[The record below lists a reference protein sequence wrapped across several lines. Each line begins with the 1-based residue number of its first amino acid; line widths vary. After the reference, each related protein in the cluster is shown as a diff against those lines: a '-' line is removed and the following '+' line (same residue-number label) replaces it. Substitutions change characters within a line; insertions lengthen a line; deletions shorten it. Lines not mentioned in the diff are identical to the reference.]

1 MGALQIT
8 QNELIIFG
16 GFEQGA
22 KKEAYI
28 YTTGPDDGKFRET
41 NGLETADFFEQNG
54 VFIRLVTDSVDNNRI
69 IFNGHSHNHLFD

>member
-8 QNELIIFG
+8 HNELIIFG
-16 GFEQGA
+16 GFEQNT

-28 YTTGPDDGKFRET
+28 YTTEPDDGKFRET

-54 VFIRLVTDSVDNNRI
+54 VFIRLVTDVDNNRI
-69 IFNGHSHNHLFD
+69 IFNGHFHNHLFD